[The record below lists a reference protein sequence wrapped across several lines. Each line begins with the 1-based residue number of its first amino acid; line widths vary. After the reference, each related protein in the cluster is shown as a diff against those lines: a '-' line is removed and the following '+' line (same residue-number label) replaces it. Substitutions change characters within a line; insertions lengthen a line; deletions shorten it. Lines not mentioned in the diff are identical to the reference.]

1 MKLPGLSFPSQQ
13 PGDTHMWDIVHPPF
27 TSVLTCELRRRRPLE
42 ELRTPSSLLLLMP
55 PSSLSNSGLLLRPP
69 APPLLMSPPQ
79 LSQSHLMTLMEV
91 ECRWGPGV
99 GGWWCWRLIFTLDSP
114 SSPLDC
120 RVYLPTQLASAEDRQ
135 TDNERWGGGS
145 AARGMEGGGGGG
157 GISSD
162 CL

>member
-1 MKLPGLSFPSQQ
+1 MPSL
-13 PGDTHMWDIVHPPF
+13 DRTATLH
-27 TSVLTCELRRRRPLE
+27 TCELRRLPPLE
-42 ELRTPSSLLLLMP
+42 ELQSRPPPTLLHVP

-91 ECRWGPGV
+91 GWRV
-99 GGWWCWRLIFTLDSP
+99 AGGWRWRLIFTLDSL

-135 TDNERWGGGS
+135 TDNERRGGGS
-145 AARGMEGGGGGG
+145 AARGMEGGAAAALALIVYEDGR
-157 GISSD
+157 

>member
-1 MKLPGLSFPSQQ
+1 MCQV
-13 PGDTHMWDIVHPPF
+13 WIVHPPF
-27 TSVLTCELRRRRPLE
+27 TPVLTCDLRRLPPLE
-42 ELRTPSSLLLLMP
+42 QLLSSLLLCVP
-55 PSSLSNSGLLLRPP
+55 PSSLSNSRLLLRPP

-91 ECRWGPGV
+91 GWRV
-99 GGWWCWRLIFTLDSP
+99 AGGWCWRLIFTLDSP

-135 TDNERWGGGS
+135 TDNERRGGGS
-145 AARGMEGGGGGG
+145 AARGMEGGAAAALALIVYEDGR
-157 GISSD
+157 